1 LKTDESDGEWCLV
14 DIPVQNGREINECI
28 YCGSREPP
36 LTKEHAVP
44 YGLNGPWTLLK
55 ASCEACAKITH
66 RFERDTLRSLWP
78 EIRNALAMQTRR
90 PEKRSETLPLV
101 VQREGGD
108 LEKIQVPRSE
118 YPIYLSTPLFPPP
131 AMFWRSEPVRGV
143 FTNFGII
150 HVAGPT
156 FMEASKKYPGA
167 KFVGGHTNFS
177 PEEFARTLAKIS
189 FCAGVCALGLGAF
202 TNTPIRDVILGKN
215 PCIGHWV
222 GTWHAEPMNDTH
234 RGLHGIKVLYN
245 KLSLDIHAFV
255 RLFAQFGAPEYHIVL
270 GKPDPSFVA
279 SDEWPLA
286 WREEMSHNG

>member
-1 LKTDESDGEWCLV
+1 MRAFDDLRTPEKRLKSGGWRRSYFRHGLLV

-55 ASCEACAKITH
+55 ASWEACAKITH

-143 FTNFGII
+143 FKNFGII

-156 FMEASKKYPGA
+156 FMEASKRYRGA

-177 PEEFARTLAKIS
+177 PEDLLERSPKLAS
-189 FCAGVCALGLGAF
+189 AL
-202 TNTPIRDVILGKN
+202 V
-215 PCIGHWV
+215 
-222 GTWHAEPMNDTH
+222 
-234 RGLHGIKVLYN
+234 
-245 KLSLDIHAFV
+245 FV
-255 RLFAQFGAPEYHIVL
+255 RWDSGPLQIH
-270 GKPDPSFVA
+270 PSETLSSAGILA
-279 SDEWPLA
+279 SVIGWARGMRNP
-286 WREEMSHNG
+286 